1 MILMDL
7 KGRIQ
12 FFKTEA
18 LPSAL
23 RRSVPKSFDMVI
35 GHIVYFIAVGVKDDQ
50 ERHAAL
56 LFKLS
61 HKADL
66 VLMDIL
72 QAKRIAIA
80 FLGVKAHRNALN
92 RSDVIHR
99 TLLVKISQCDMPVLF
114 INFDGRDRRLVRLM
128 RSSRVEPRRPLEF
141 QVAILLSDCGFYLLY
156 IYRNFPFSCFIS
168 THSSQDAAKLLRQF
182 SHKGAV

>member
-72 QAKRIAIA
+72 QAKRIAIS

-114 INFDGRDRRLVRLM
+114 INFDGRDRRRH
-128 RSSRVEPRRPLEF
+128 
-141 QVAILLSDCGFYLLY
+141 LLY
-156 IYRNFPFSCFIS
+156 QRQAFLQVLLVGSVDEVLQGGAPKASGIPGCHSIIRLRFLFIVYIPQLS
-168 THSSQDAAKLLRQF
+168 FLMFYQYS
-182 SHKGAV
+182 